1 MTKWQTR
8 QALYLLGL
16 TGILYLFSCKSQD
29 STGRQNFS
37 YIITQIAEIML
48 RICILSC
55 VFSKNVQDVVGIY
68 THLVSV

>member
-29 STGRQNFS
+29 IRWKMHGKFCIMVENQN
-37 YIITQIAEIML
+37 
-48 RICILSC
+48 
-55 VFSKNVQDVVGIY
+55 VFTKKYKGENYV
-68 THLVSV
+68 H

>member
-29 STGRQNFS
+29 ISTFFVTAFQN
-37 YIITQIAEIML
+37 
-48 RICILSC
+48 
-55 VFSKNVQDVVGIY
+55 
-68 THLVSV
+68 SV

>member
-29 STGRQNFS
+29 RRKRGTSLAIFL
-37 YIITQIAEIML
+37 YLWYYM
-48 RICILSC
+48 
-55 VFSKNVQDVVGIY
+55 
-68 THLVSV
+68 LVSVCKSGRSHYQRRFKRQGEYKPI

>member
-29 STGRQNFS
+29 TINPFYSITFS
-37 YIITQIAEIML
+37 HGKQ
-48 RICILSC
+48 
-55 VFSKNVQDVVGIY
+55 
-68 THLVSV
+68 

>member
-29 STGRQNFS
+29 ICQIHKLSQFPLF
-37 YIITQIAEIML
+37 YI
-48 RICILSC
+48 S
-55 VFSKNVQDVVGIY
+55 IY
-68 THLVSV
+68 ISIFQCYHIKKLKMKGTYFHE